1 MTIDNI
7 FMEVERDRKKQL
19 MEASTFFDGLTDD
32 DLSRMLQEGSMME
45 QGDGVQPDEYQ
56 EEYERYLQMNYYHYE
71 SMSVRVS

>member
-56 EEYERYLQMNYYHYE
+56 EEYERYLEMNYYH
-71 SMSVRVS
+71 